1 MTSPPPRPY
10 PPKRSSSYRS
20 LSSWFQRSS
29 NGLILLGVII
39 LSSGLVATVFT
50 WALLKMQVL
59 SSSGETPPP
68 AENVSLKL
76 PNIAKFNSQ
85 DQNQAQA
92 DDNTDRQVANATVC
106 VRGTL
111 PDGTKVCASGVSI
124 DPEIAGIDPD
134 DGSVI
139 ITNFHVVAEAGENPP
154 IRLANGDQWYDSEV
168 IRRSPEMD
176 LALLLV
182 PDASFPT
189 APLAETSPDEETD
202 VRAIGF
208 PNNQPLT
215 ITDSRLLGKINTCL
229 AISPCLA
236 MEQGTI
242 TNGNSGGPLEADGQ
256 VIGINQG
263 ETTDEIAIPV
273 EQVHQFLAGDIPDF
287 ANLPPQYDPGFPP
300 GAYPFPPP
308 PMRHGFPP
316 PGRRLMPYPPPPM
329 GGPPPGVW
337 Q

>member
-1 MTSPPPRPY
+1 
-10 PPKRSSSYRS
+10 
-20 LSSWFQRSS
+20 
-29 NGLILLGVII
+29 LIILGVII

-50 WALLKMQVL
+50 WALSKMNVL
-59 SSSGETPPP
+59 SSSGNGASSPSAET
-68 AENVSLKL
+68 VSLKL

-85 DQNQAQA
+85 DQSQNQAN
-92 DDNTDRQVANATVC
+92 DDSQNRVANATVC

-111 PDGTKVCASGVSI
+111 PNGQEVCASGVSI
-124 DPEIAGIDPD
+124 DPAIAGIDPD
-134 DGSVI
+134 DGSVVV
-139 ITNFHVVAEAGENPP
+139 TNFHVVFDTGDNPP
-154 IRLANGDQWYDSEV
+154 VQVANDDEWYTAEV

-189 APLAETSPDEETD
+189 APLAETSPDEEIE

-208 PNNQPLT
+208 PNNQALT
-215 ITDSRLLGKINTCL
+215 VTDSRLLGKINTCL

-273 EQVHQFLAGDIPDF
+273 EQVHQFLSGEIPDF
-287 ANLPPQYDPGFPP
+287 ANLPPQYNPGYPP
-300 GAYPFPPP
+300 GVYPFPPP
-308 PMRHGFPP
+308 PMGGGFPP

-329 GGPPPGVW
+329 GGPPGMW